1 MATATTITIS
11 ARTGE
16 QTIETYEIPDPTPEE
31 LAVAVA
37 SARSAQEQDIRT
49 EGQRRLSLLSAPYR
63 PEERE
68 TWTFQ
73 RDEALA
79 WQADN
84 SAPTPFCDTIAQN
97 RGIPRELFLPKVIE
111 NSTLFFSASA
121 TILGQQQALLD
132 QLSDAMKQQIEPIDK
147 DKFEGLVAAISA
159 VVWP

>member
-1 MATATTITIS
+1 MATAIRVS
-11 ARTGE
+11 CNCKTGE
-16 QTIETYEIPDPTPEE
+16 QTIDTYEIPDPTPEE
-31 LAVAVA
+31 LAVTVA
-37 SARSAQEQDIRT
+37 NARLAQEQVIRT

-73 RDEALA
+73 RGEALA

-121 TILGQQQALLD
+121 AILGQQQALLD
-132 QLSDAMKQQIEPIDK
+132 QLSAVQQIDPADQAERDA
-147 DKFEGLVAAISA
+147 LMAAISA

>member
-1 MATATTITIS
+1 MPITSKRIIYDCNT
-11 ARTGE
+11 RT
-16 QTIETYEIPDPTPEE
+16 ETLVICETPDPTPEE
-31 LAVAVA
+31 LAVTVA
-37 SARSAQEQDIRT
+37 NARLAQEQVIRT

-73 RDEALA
+73 RGEALA

-97 RGIPRELFLPKVIE
+97 RCIPRELFLPKVIE
-111 NSTLFFSASA
+111 NSMLFFSASA
-121 TILGQQQALLD
+121 AILGQQQALLD
-132 QLSDAMKQQIEPIDK
+132 QLSAVPQIDPADQAERDALM
-147 DKFEGLVAAISA
+147 AAINA

>member
-1 MATATTITIS
+1 MPVSTHITIS

-16 QTIETYEIPDPTPEE
+16 QTIETYEIPDPTPAE
-31 LAVAVA
+31 LEATVIN
-37 SARSAQEQDIRT
+37 ARSDQEQVIRT
-49 EGQRRLSLLSAPYR
+49 EGQRRLSLLSVPYR

-73 RDEALA
+73 RDEAIA

-84 SAPTPFCDTIAQN
+84 SAPTPFCDTIAQG

-121 TILGQQQALLD
+121 AILGQQQALLD
-132 QLSDAMKQQIEPIDK
+132 QLAAVTQQIDPIDQAK
-147 DKFEGLVAAISA
+147 CDALLAAVNA

>member
-1 MATATTITIS
+1 MKATSVTIS

-16 QTIETYEIPDPTPEE
+16 QTIETCEIPDLTPEE
-31 LAVAVA
+31 LAAAVTN
-37 SARSAQEQDIRT
+37 ARSAQEQAIRT

-63 PEERE
+63 PDERE

-73 RDEALA
+73 RDEALV

-132 QLSDAMKQQIEPIDK
+132 QLSAVTQQIEPIDQA
-147 DKFEGLVAAISA
+147 KFEGLVAAISA

>member
-1 MATATTITIS
+1 MPKIATSIIHS
-11 ARTGE
+11 RLTGV
-16 QTIETYEIPDPTPEE
+16 QTIETYEIQDPTPEE
-31 LAVAVA
+31 LVAAVA
-37 SARSAQEQDIRT
+37 SARLAQEQVIRT

-73 RDEALA
+73 RAEALA

-97 RGIPRELFLPKVIE
+97 RDIPRELFLPKVIE

-121 TILGQQQALLD
+121 AILGQQQALLD
-132 QLSDAMKQQIEPIDK
+132 QLSAVPQIDPVDQAACDALM
-147 DKFEGLVAAISA
+147 AAINA